1 VTDGGDVS
9 RRAGLILVV
18 VIAAAVVVAAV
29 LLVWRPF
36 DTGPAIETAALG
48 VWQEQTADEPLRLT
62 VSAAETAGDGVSRY
76 WVDLS
81 ASPDPPHPARLE
93 GDAIVVSGESGT
105 DVVWRITYDEGADV
119 LLLTLPD
126 GSQRHIL
133 RRVSR

>member
-1 VTDGGDVS
+1 MS
-9 RRAGLILVV
+9 RRAGLVLTV

-36 DTGPAIETAALG
+36 DTGPAIETQALG
-48 VWQEQTADEPLRLT
+48 VWQEQTAADPVGMT
-62 VSAAETAGDGVSRY
+62 VSADAEGGAGRY
-76 WVDLS
+76 WIDLT

-93 GDAIVVSGESGT
+93 GDAIVVSQQSTGEII
-105 DVVWRITYDEGADV
+105 WRITYDEGADV

-126 GSQRHIL
+126 GTQRHVL